1 MLKQIHKVVCAPALD
16 ACSRLQMELL
26 EWLCDSNVQGADI
39 TNANL
44 AQIFTGRAIEA
55 NWLWTFLNKE
65 MANQP
70 LLTRAQAIA
79 NMNATDKMALLS
91 WANVVVDVA
100 AQFPSNPVVPV
111 IWPVNPPALA
121 KSQWQAFKNLME
133 AFYEKGLRSGL
144 PYDATGAV
152 VSSGGVSYANFV
164 TTFRL
169 QHQKNSSPDAK
180 EVCVYCGGE
189 LGGSPQVDHWIN
201 KSTIPMLSVDVSN
214 LVLVCAQCN
223 SPSNKATKAVHD
235 NGVFTQ
241 WFHPFHR
248 PGHGAF
254 RLSYE
259 ASIWRVV
266 CVANDAADKVKTEN
280 MDWLLN
286 LTDRWTTEF
295 KAEYVRQQGVLY
307 RRERSRIKNQ
317 QARQTQSEVT
327 AYVEQ
332 VNDDLDCAYPH
343 YEVHNV
349 LCTAMRDKAR
359 STAWQTE
366 LELMT

>member
-1 MLKQIHKVVCAPALD
+1 MLKQIHKVACAPALD
-16 ACSRLQMELL
+16 ACNRLQMELL
-26 EWLCDSNVQGADI
+26 AWLCDPNVQGIDI

-44 AQIFTGRAIEA
+44 AQVLTGRAIETD
-55 NWLWTFLNKE
+55 WLWEFLQKE
-65 MANQP
+65 ESKQS
-70 LLTRAQAIA
+70 LLLRAQAIA
-79 NMNATDKMALLS
+79 DMPIINKAALLS
-91 WANVVVDVA
+91 WAVAIVDVA
-100 AQFPSNPVVPV
+100 AQFQSTPAVWPPSPPV
-111 IWPVNPPALA
+111 LTE
-121 KSQWQAFKNLME
+121 SQWSAFKTLME

-152 VSSGGVSYANFV
+152 GLSGGVRYKDFV
-164 TTFRL
+164 TAFKL
-169 QHQKNSSPDAK
+169 QHQTNPSPDAK
-180 EVCVYCGGE
+180 GVCVYCGGE

-201 KSTIPMLSVDVSN
+201 KSSAPVLSVAANN
-214 LVLVCAQCN
+214 LVLVCTQCN
-223 SPSNKATKAVHD
+223 SPSNKAKKAVHD

-254 RLSYE
+254 RLSYD
-259 ASIWRVV
+259 AAIWRVV
-266 CVANDAADKVKTEN
+266 CIANDVADNVKTEN
-280 MDWLLN
+280 MDRLLN

-332 VNDDLDCAYPH
+332 VNDDLDCTYPH

-349 LCTAMRDKAR
+349 LCTAMRDIAR
-359 STAWQTE
+359 SAAWQTE
-366 LELMT
+366 LELMK